1 MLSVEIIADSQ
12 DVFPYEAG
20 RENLR
25 SGGTHGIRV
34 SGIKDGN
41 TPGSVLLLDVLAVAE
56 AGAGAEARGGQPGIS
71 SPEVDSI

>member
-12 DVFPYEAG
+12 DLFPYEAG

-41 TPGSVLLLDVLAVAE
+41 TPGSVLLLDVLAVAG

-71 SPEVDSI
+71 SPEVDSM